1 MNAYLAAAGILI
13 LVAVGAYV
21 IHRLN
26 LQHADRIAV
35 YRYGS
40 PLPGRR
46 GRGTP
51 QPPSGPD
58 AAESPT
64 TAAESPTTGGRPDD
78 RARGSV
84 HARPAVRRW
93 LAGRPRSGVRTR
105 GR

>member
-1 MNAYLAAAGILI
+1 MNAYLAAVAFLV
-13 LVAVGAYV
+13 LVAVAAYV

-46 GRGTP
+46 GRVTP

-58 AAESPT
+58 PSGSP
-64 TAAESPTTGGRPDD
+64 ATGERRDH

-84 HARPAVRRW
+84 RT
-93 LAGRPRSGVRTR
+93 AGGER
-105 GR
+105 G